1 MIIDETIMV
10 DYPHG
15 NAKKSTS
22 AYYATAPSVRKDIAK
37 KSKTTLP
44 TAIMNSFKTAPQT
57 LTTTE
62 DGGRDLNPV
71 LTPRNK
77 SQVCLIVTIDDIAF
91 EFLAMHCGIGRGV
104 KQKKISHE

>member
-1 MIIDETIMV
+1 MV

-22 AYYATAPSVRKDIAK
+22 AYFATAPSVRKDIAK

-44 TAIMNSFKTAPQT
+44 TAIMNSFKQPSMI
-57 LTTTE
+57 TTITE
-62 DGGRDLNPV
+62 DPNPV

-77 SQVCLIVTIDDIAF
+77 SQVCF
-91 EFLAMHCGIGRGV
+91 
-104 KQKKISHE
+104 